1 MREKG
6 WGFFSKPWRDG
17 SGELNFVFK
26 AGAQSKMDGS
36 LSVTAAID
44 R

>member
-1 MREKG
+1 MPEKG

-17 SGELNFVFK
+17 SEELIFVFR
-26 AGAQSKMDGS
+26 AGAQSQMDGFP
-36 LSVTAAID
+36 SVTAAID

>member
-17 SGELNFVFK
+17 SGGLNFVFL
-26 AGAQSKMDGS
+26 AGAQSEMDGFP
-36 LSVTAAID
+36 SVTAAID

>member
-17 SGELNFVFK
+17 SEELNFVFM
-26 AGAQSKMDGS
+26 AGAQSKMDGF